1 MTLGSLLILS
11 VLAGTPDVDAL
22 RRELE
27 AVASRIEQ
35 LKARRLAGES
45 VEGELQ
51 PLLVRSQE
59 LAEELEEARQ
69 PPPAA
74 KGPAA
79 PDPARDQVETLRDRA
94 SALRFEADRLAM
106 RLAKLEAH
114 IAAVLRSATAPPA
127 AADEDEP
134 EVPRARLAA
143 TGPSGRASPAR
154 PAPNAIAELVGE
166 RHLLELRIHTLDG
179 EAARLDAV
187 ADALEREQGM

>member
-11 VLAGTPDVDAL
+11 VLAGAPDVDAL

-59 LAEELEEARQ
+59 LAEQLEEARQ

-74 KGPAA
+74 RGPAA
-79 PDPARDQVETLRDRA
+79 PDPARDQVEALRDRA
-94 SALRFEADRLAM
+94 GALWFEADRLAV

-114 IAAVLRSATAPPA
+114 IAALLRNATAPSGA
-127 AADEDEP
+127 TQDEP
-134 EVPRARLAA
+134 GLPRARLAA
-143 TGPSGRASPAR
+143 TAPSGGASPAR
-154 PAPNAIAELVGE
+154 PAPNAIAELVDE
-166 RHLLELRIHTLDG
+166 RHRLEARIHALEG
-179 EAARLDAV
+179 EAARLEAM